1 MIKGNAILLTGGA
14 GFIGS
19 HLCERLIGD
28 NAVTIYDNFKR
39 NALRFT
45 DLPEHGNL
53 RIIEGDVLDT
63 KKLND
68 AIKGADIVIHC
79 AAVAGIYSVGINS
92 GRTIKVNLL
101 GLYNALE
108 SAVENNVRLFL
119 DFSTS
124 EVYGPFVFRGK
135 ESDSTTLG
143 PVGEKRWIYAVSKLA
158 GEHLAHT
165 YLEEHGLGVIT
176 IRPFNIYG
184 PRQVGDG
191 AVKEITMKALRGE
204 PITVYNDG
212 TQIRAWCYID
222 DFVDAAIATLDEK
235 RAIGEVLN
243 IGNPREAVTVLQ
255 LAEEIRRR
263 TGSQTEIL
271 FRAHPGPEVQMRIP
285 DIGKAR
291 KLLGYSPRVSLGE
304 GLDRSITWY
313 NEYLEQIE

>member
-1 MIKGNAILLTGGA
+1 MAKGKNIIITGGA

-19 HLCERLIGD
+19 RICERLVG
-28 NAVTIYDNFKR
+28 NNTVTIYDNFKR
-39 NALRFT
+39 DALRFT
-45 DLPEHGNL
+45 ALRKNKNL
-53 RIIEGDVLDT
+53 RIIEGDVLDGA
-63 KKLND
+63 KLED
-68 AIKGADIVIHC
+68 AMCGADIVIHC
-79 AAVAGIYSVGINS
+79 AAVAGIYSVGVNA
-92 GRTIKVNLL
+92 GQTIKVNFL

-108 SAVENNVRLFL
+108 SAVRKNVKLFM

-165 YLEEHGLGVIT
+165 YSEEHGLGVVT

-184 PRQVGDG
+184 PGQVGDG
-191 AVKEITMKALRGE
+191 AVKEMVTKALRGA

-222 DFVDAAIATLDEK
+222 DFIDAVIAALEEK
-235 RAIGEVLN
+235 RAVGEVIN

-263 TGSQTEIL
+263 TGLQPDIL
-271 FRAHPGPEVQMRIP
+271 FREHPGPEVQMRIP
-285 DIGKAR
+285 DIGKAG
-291 KLLGYSPRVSLGE
+291 KLLGFSPRVSLGE
-304 GLDRSITWY
+304 GLDRSIAWY
-313 NEYLEQIE
+313 NKHLEQI